1 MAAIDDEDFQE
12 IKTEVESAPIE
23 GVDDT
28 FRIMLISL
36 KRILYEDI
44 IFEDDNNDSDKSQ
57 SNDRTDIILLLLG
70 HVYEIISGKREISEA
85 FDGIRPLLIKLRE
98 SYMHNRE
105 RAGRAYDD
113 YIYNSLKVY
122 PYYMRDIV
130 THEGGSIMDIDG

>member
-12 IKTEVESAPIE
+12 IKAEVESTPIE

-57 SNDRTDIILLLLG
+57 SNDRTDIILFLLG
-70 HVYEIISGKREISEA
+70 RVYEIISGKRDIDEA

-122 PYYMRDIV
+122 PYYMRDIT
-130 THEGGSIMDIDG
+130 THEGGSIMDIDS